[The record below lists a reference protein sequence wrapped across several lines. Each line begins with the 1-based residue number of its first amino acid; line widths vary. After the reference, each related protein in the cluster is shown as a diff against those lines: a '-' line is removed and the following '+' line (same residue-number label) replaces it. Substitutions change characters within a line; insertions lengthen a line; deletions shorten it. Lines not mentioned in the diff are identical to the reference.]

1 MTCVSGT
8 YRVVAP
14 RPSAA
19 QPARP
24 AQSALSGDWLLIVVP
39 GLIWGA
45 SFLFIAQG
53 LRSVGPF
60 GVAFVR
66 ILAGFATLMLFRDAR
81 RPIAR
86 EAWPRIAVL
95 AVLWLAF
102 PLTLFPF
109 AEQRISSAVA
119 GMLNG
124 AVPIFAAAVAALIAR
139 RAPSRTMM
147 IALAVGLSGVLLV
160 AMPNLGAGGASIEGV
175 VLVIIAVAAYGV
187 SINIARPLQMTYGAL
202 PVLARALGLAALL
215 TAPLGLRDV
224 ARAHWLL
231 VPVLSLLALGALGT
245 GIAYVLGTTAAGK
258 LGATRASSAIFITSP
273 VAMLLGVVVL
283 HERIALISLVG
294 VMLCIAGA
302 VLVRRAGDRPTV
314 AR

>member
-1 MTCVSGT
+1 MTSVTGT
-8 YRVVAP
+8 HPVVAP
-14 RPSAA
+14 KLTTASSNRFS
-19 QPARP
+19 
-24 AQSALSGDWLLIVVP
+24 LSGDWLLIVLP
-39 GLIWGA
+39 GVIWGA

-53 LRSVGPF
+53 LRSVGPY

-66 ILAGFATLMLFRDAR
+66 ILAGFATLMLFPAAR

-86 EAWPRIAVL
+86 AAWPRIAVL

-109 AEQRISSAVA
+109 AEQRISSALA

-124 AVPIFAAAVAALIAR
+124 AVPIFAAAVAAIIAR
-139 RAPSRTMM
+139 RAPSMAM
-147 IALAVGLSGVLLV
+147 LIALAVGLSGVVLV
-160 AMPNLGAGGASIEGV
+160 ALPNLDAGGASLEGV
-175 VLVIIAVAAYGV
+175 LLVVVAIAAYGV

-202 PVLARALGLAALL
+202 PVLARALGLAALV

-224 ARAHWLL
+224 SHAHWML

-273 VAMLLGVVVL
+273 VAMLLGVMVL
-283 HERIALISLVG
+283 HEHVAPVSLLG
-294 VMLCIAGA
+294 VAVCVAGA
-302 VLVRRAGDRPTV
+302 VLVRRAQEHGV
-314 AR
+314 VMK

>member
-1 MTCVSGT
+1 MTSVTGSHRIAAA
-8 YRVVAP
+8 RVT
-14 RPSAA
+14 AA
-19 QPARP
+19 QPSR
-24 AQSALSGDWLLIVVP
+24 SAISSDWLLVVVP

-53 LRSVGPF
+53 LRSVGPY

-66 ILAGFATLMLFRDAR
+66 ILAGFATLMLFPAAR
-81 RPIAR
+81 KPIAR
-86 EAWPRIAVL
+86 EAWPRITVL

-109 AEQRISSAVA
+109 AEQRISSAMA

-124 AVPIFAAAVAALIAR
+124 GVPIFAAAVAAIIAR
-139 RAPSRTMM
+139 RAPSRAMV
-147 IALAVGLSGVLLV
+147 IALAVGLSGVVLV
-160 AMPNLGAGGASIEGV
+160 ALPNLGAGGASLEGALLV
-175 VLVIIAVAAYGV
+175 VIAIAAYGV

-215 TAPLGLRDV
+215 TAPLGLRDMSE
-224 ARAHWLL
+224 AHWML
-231 VPVLSLLALGALGT
+231 VPMLSLLALGALGT

-273 VAMLLGVVVL
+273 VAMLLGVLVL
-283 HERIALISLVG
+283 HEQVALVSLLGAAV
-294 VMLCIAGA
+294 CIAGA
-302 VLVRRAGDRPTV
+302 VLVRKAQEREG
-314 AR
+314 